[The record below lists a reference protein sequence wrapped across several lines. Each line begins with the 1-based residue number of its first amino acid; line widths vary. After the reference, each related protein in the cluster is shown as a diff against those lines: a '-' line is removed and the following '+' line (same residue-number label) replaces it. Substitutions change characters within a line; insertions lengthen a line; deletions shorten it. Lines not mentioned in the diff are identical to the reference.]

1 MRVRLIRN
9 ATLVISVNEKKILI
23 DPMLAEKGTLG
34 KFPWIDDERLNPLVD
49 LPFSELELN
58 NLISQIDAVLLTHL
72 HPDHW
77 DYKAHQLIPKSMPI
91 YCQPEDTLM
100 IEELGFKNVI
110 PIAEK
115 SVFSEIEILR
125 TDGKHGLG
133 EVGELMGKVSGFIL
147 RHNEETL
154 YVAGDTVWCDD
165 VINAIDKF
173 QPTFIIVNGGSAKF
187 NIGEHAT
194 MNVSDIKEL
203 LNYYPI
209 HKIAVVHLETVS
221 PVIENREYIR
231 GFLSANNISE
241 RVIIPKDGEEF
252 DV

>member
-1 MRVRLIRN
+1 MKVSLIRN
-9 ATLVISVNEKKILI
+9 ATLVISVNDKKILV
-23 DPMLAEKGTLG
+23 DPMLGEKGVLG
-34 KFPWIDDERLNPLVD
+34 KFPWTDDARLNPLVD

-58 NLISQIDAVLLTHL
+58 NLIGQIDAVLLTHL

-77 DYKAHQLIPKSMPI
+77 DFKAHQLIPKNMPI
-91 YCQPEDTLM
+91 YCQSEDTPM
-100 IEELGFKNVI
+100 IEGLGFNNII
-110 PIAEK
+110 PVAEK
-115 SVFSEIEILR
+115 SVFSGIEIYR
-125 TDGKHGLG
+125 TEGKHGLG
-133 EVGELMGKVSGFIL
+133 EVGGLMGKVSGFIL

-173 QPTFIIVNGGSAKF
+173 KPTFIIVNGGSAKF
-187 NIGEHAT
+187 NVGEHVT

-203 LNYYPI
+203 LNYYTN

-221 PVIENREYIR
+221 PTVENREYILN
-231 GFLSANNISE
+231 FLSVNNILE

-252 DV
+252 HV